1 MNKITTLAVGVVAV
15 LAAVFGVVA
24 LTTSSDQDASL
35 EGASEFQNVVVVGDP
50 LPKFGEGADTAIG
63 MTAPVLEGFGF
74 LGNEVTTTPGTP
86 MLLVFLAHWC
96 PFCQKEVPVLVN
108 WNNSGLVP
116 DNLDVI
122 AVTTGTDEAQP
133 NFPPSVWLANEKW
146 PELWP
151 VLVDNKDQ
159 TAGNAFGL
167 AGYPFMTLIGS
178 DGKVLWRNSG
188 EISAAALTEAVNAAL
203 GSQQ

>member
-1 MNKITTLAVGVVAV
+1 
-15 LAAVFGVVA
+15 
-24 LTTSSDQDASL
+24 
-35 EGASEFQNVVVVGDP
+35 
-50 LPKFGEGADTAIG
+50 
-63 MTAPVLEGFGF
+63 
-74 LGNEVTTTPGTP
+74 

-108 WNNSGLVP
+108 WNSSGTVP

-159 TAGNAFGL
+159 TASNAFGL

-188 EISAAALTEAVNAAL
+188 EISAEALTEAVNAAL
-203 GSQQ
+203 GS

>member
-1 MNKITTLAVGVVAV
+1 MNKITAVAVGVVAV
-15 LAAVFGVVA
+15 LAAIFGVVA
-24 LTTSSDQDASL
+24 FTASSDDDASV
-35 EGASEFQNVVVVGDP
+35 EGASEFQNVVVTGEVLPDFGKGEADP
-50 LPKFGEGADTAIG
+50 AIG

-74 LGNEVTTTPGTP
+74 LGNEVTTTPGNP

-96 PFCQKEVPVLVN
+96 PFCQKEVPILVK
-108 WNNSGLVP
+108 WSQSGLVP
-116 DNLDVI
+116 ENLDVI
-122 AVTTGTDEAQP
+122 AITTGTDETQP
-133 NFPPSVWLANEKW
+133 NFPPSVWLANENW

-167 AGYPFMTLIGS
+167 AGYPYMTLIGA

-188 EISAAALTEAVNAAL
+188 EISAEALTDAVNAAL
-203 GSQQ
+203 GN

>member
-1 MNKITTLAVGVVAV
+1 MNKITAVAVGVVAV
-15 LAAVFGVVA
+15 LAAIFGVVA
-24 LTTSSDQDASL
+24 FTASSDDDASV
-35 EGASEFQNVVVVGDP
+35 EGASEFQNVVVTGEALPEYGKGETDP
-50 LPKFGEGADTAIG
+50 AIG

-74 LGNEVTTTPGTP
+74 LGNEVTTTPGNP

-96 PFCQKEVPVLVN
+96 PHCQAEVPVLVK
-108 WNNSGLVP
+108 WSQSGLVP
-116 DNLDVI
+116 EGLDVI
-122 AVTTGTDEAQP
+122 AITTGSDETAP

-167 AGYPFMTLIGS
+167 AGYPYMTLIGA

-188 EISAAALTEAVNAAL
+188 EISAEALTDAVNAAL
-203 GSQQ
+203 GN

>member
-50 LPKFGEGADTAIG
+50 LPKFGDGADTAIG

-108 WNNSGLVP
+108 WDSSGTVP

-122 AVTTGTDEAQP
+122 AITTGTDEAQP

-159 TAGNAFGL
+159 TAANTFGL
-167 AGYPFMTLIGS
+167 AGYPFMVLVGT

-188 EISAAALTEAVNAAL
+188 EISAEALTEAVNAAL
-203 GSQQ
+203 GS

>member
-24 LTTSSDQDASL
+24 LTTSSDEDASL

-50 LPKFGEGADTAIG
+50 LPEFGDGADTAIG

-108 WNNSGLVP
+108 WDSSGTVP
-116 DNLDVI
+116 ANLDVI

-159 TAGNAFGL
+159 TAANTFGL
-167 AGYPFMTLIGS
+167 AGYPFMVLVGT

-188 EISAAALTEAVNAAL
+188 EISAEALTEAVNAAL
-203 GSQQ
+203 GS

>member
-50 LPKFGEGADTAIG
+50 LPKFGDGADTAIG

-108 WNNSGLVP
+108 WNSSGTVP

-122 AVTTGTDEAQP
+122 AITTGTDEAQP

-159 TAGNAFGL
+159 TASNAFGL

-188 EISAAALTEAVNAAL
+188 EISAEALTEAVNAAL
-203 GSQQ
+203 GL

>member
-50 LPKFGEGADTAIG
+50 LPKFGDGADTAIG

-108 WNNSGLVP
+108 WNSSGTVP

-122 AVTTGTDEAQP
+122 AITTGTDEAQP

-159 TAGNAFGL
+159 TAANTFGL
-167 AGYPFMTLIGS
+167 AGYPFTVLIGE

-188 EISAAALTEAVNAAL
+188 EISAEALTEAVNAAL
-203 GSQQ
+203 GS

>member
-50 LPKFGEGADTAIG
+50 LPKFGDGADTAIG

-108 WNNSGLVP
+108 WDSSGTVP

-159 TAGNAFGL
+159 TAANTFGL
-167 AGYPFMTLIGS
+167 AGYPFMVLVGT

-188 EISAAALTEAVNAAL
+188 EISAEALTEAVNAAL
-203 GSQQ
+203 GS

>member
-24 LTTSSDQDASL
+24 FTTSSDEDASL

-50 LPKFGEGADTAIG
+50 LPKFGDGADTAIG

-108 WNNSGLVP
+108 WDSSGTVP

-122 AVTTGTDEAQP
+122 AITTGTDEAQP

-159 TAGNAFGL
+159 TAANTFGL
-167 AGYPFMTLIGS
+167 AGYPFMVLVGT

-188 EISAAALTEAVNAAL
+188 EISAEALTEAVNAAL
-203 GSQQ
+203 GS

>member
-50 LPKFGEGADTAIG
+50 LPRFGDGADLALG
-63 MTAPVLEGFGF
+63 ATAPVLEGFGF

-167 AGYPFMTLIGS
+167 AGYPFMVLIGE
-178 DGKVLWRNSG
+178 DGRVLWRNSG
-188 EISAAALTEAVNAAL
+188 
-203 GSQQ
+203 

>member
-1 MNKITTLAVGVVAV
+1 MNKITAVAVGVVAV
-15 LAAVFGVVA
+15 LAAIFGVVA
-24 LTTSSDQDASL
+24 FTASSDDDASV
-35 EGASEFQNVVVVGDP
+35 EGASEFQNVVVTGEVLPDFGKGEADP
-50 LPKFGEGADTAIG
+50 AIG

-74 LGNEVTTTPGTP
+74 LGNEVTTTPGNP

-96 PFCQKEVPVLVN
+96 PFCQKEVPILVK
-108 WNNSGLVP
+108 WSQSGLVP
-116 DNLDVI
+116 ENLDVI
-122 AVTTGTDEAQP
+122 AITTGTDETQP

-167 AGYPFMTLIGS
+167 AGYPYMTLIGA

-188 EISAAALTEAVNAAL
+188 EISAEALTDAVNAAL
-203 GSQQ
+203 GN

>member
-1 MNKITTLAVGVVAV
+1 MNKITAVAVGVVAV
-15 LAAVFGVVA
+15 LAAIFGVVA
-24 LTTSSDQDASL
+24 FTASSDDDASV
-35 EGASEFQNVVVVGDP
+35 EGASEFQNVVVTGEALPEYGKGETDP
-50 LPKFGEGADTAIG
+50 AIG

-74 LGNEVTTTPGTP
+74 LGNEVTTTPGNP

-96 PFCQKEVPVLVN
+96 PFCQKEVPILVK
-108 WNNSGLVP
+108 WSQSGLVP
-116 DNLDVI
+116 ENLDVI
-122 AVTTGTDEAQP
+122 AVTTGTDETQP

-167 AGYPFMTLIGS
+167 AGYPYMTLIGA

-188 EISAAALTEAVNAAL
+188 EISAEALTDAVNAAL
-203 GSQQ
+203 GN

>member
-1 MNKITTLAVGVVAV
+1 MNKITAIAVGVVAV
-15 LAAVFGVVA
+15 LATVFGVVA
-24 LTTSSDQDASL
+24 FTASSDQDASL

-50 LPKFGEGADTAIG
+50 LPKRSDGGADAAVG

-74 LGNEVTTTPGTP
+74 LGNEVTTTPGNP

-108 WNNSGLVP
+108 WSKSGLVP
-116 DNLDVI
+116 ESLDVI
-122 AVTTGTDEAQP
+122 GIATGTDETSP
-133 NFPPSVWLANEKW
+133 NFPPSVWLANENW

-151 VLVDNKDQ
+151 VLVDSKDQ
-159 TAGNAFGL
+159 TAANAFGL
-167 AGYPFMTLIGS
+167 AGYPFMTLIDA

-188 EISAAALTEAVNAAL
+188 EISAEALTDEINAAL
-203 GSQQ
+203 GL

>member
-1 MNKITTLAVGVVAV
+1 MNKITAIAVGIVAV

-24 LTTSSDQDASL
+24 FTTSTDEDASV
-35 EGASEFQNVVVVGDP
+35 EGASEFQNVVVSGEP
-50 LPKFGEGADTAIG
+50 LPEFGDGGIDAAVG
-63 MTAPVLEGFGF
+63 MTAPVLDGFGF

-108 WNNSGLVP
+108 WFESDGVP
-116 DNLDVI
+116 AGLDVI
-122 AVTTGTDEAQP
+122 AIATGTDEAQP

-146 PELWP
+146 PALWP
-151 VLVDNKDQ
+151 VLVDSRDQ
-159 TAGNAFGL
+159 TAANAFGL
-167 AGYPFMTLIGS
+167 AGYPFMTLVGS

-188 EISAAALTEAVNAAL
+188 EISAEALTEAINVAL
-203 GSQQ
+203 GQ

>member
-50 LPKFGEGADTAIG
+50 LPKFGDGADSAIG

-108 WNNSGLVP
+108 WNSSGTVP

-122 AVTTGTDEAQP
+122 AITTGTDEAQP

-159 TAGNAFGL
+159 TASNAFGL

-188 EISAAALTEAVNAAL
+188 EISAEALTEAVNAAL
-203 GSQQ
+203 GS

>member
-1 MNKITTLAVGVVAV
+1 MNKVTTLAVGVVAV

-50 LPKFGEGADTAIG
+50 LPKFGDGADTAIG

-108 WNNSGLVP
+108 WNSSGTVP

-159 TAGNAFGL
+159 TAANTFGL
-167 AGYPFMTLIGS
+167 AGYPFMVLIGE

-188 EISAAALTEAVNAAL
+188 EISAEALTEAVNAAL
-203 GSQQ
+203 GS

>member
-24 LTTSSDQDASL
+24 LTTSSDEDASL

-50 LPKFGEGADTAIG
+50 LPKFGDGSDTAIG

-108 WNNSGLVP
+108 WDSSGTVP
-116 DNLDVI
+116 ANLDVI

-159 TAGNAFGL
+159 TAANTFGL
-167 AGYPFMTLIGS
+167 AGYPFMVLVGT

-188 EISAAALTEAVNAAL
+188 EISAEALTEAVNAAL
-203 GSQQ
+203 GS

>member
-1 MNKITTLAVGVVAV
+1 MNKVTTLVVGVVAV

-24 LTTSSDQDASL
+24 FTTSSDQDASL
-35 EGASEFQNVVVVGDP
+35 EGASEFQNVVVVGEP
-50 LPKFGEGADTAIG
+50 LPEFSDGADTAIG

-96 PFCQKEVPVLVN
+96 PFCQKEAPVLVK
-108 WNNSGLVP
+108 WNSSGLVP
-116 DNLDVI
+116 ENLDVI
-122 AVTTGTDEAQP
+122 AVTTGTDESQP

-159 TAGNAFGL
+159 TAANTFGL

-188 EISAAALTEAVNAAL
+188 EISAEALTEAVNAAL
-203 GSQQ
+203 GL

>member
-50 LPKFGEGADTAIG
+50 LPKFGDGADSAIG

-108 WNNSGLVP
+108 WNSSGTVP

-159 TAGNAFGL
+159 TASNAFGL

-188 EISAAALTEAVNAAL
+188 EISAEALTEAVNAAL
-203 GSQQ
+203 GS

>member
-50 LPKFGEGADTAIG
+50 LPKFGDGADSAIG

-108 WNNSGLVP
+108 WNSSGTVP

-167 AGYPFMTLIGS
+167 AGYPFMVLIGE

-188 EISAAALTEAVNAAL
+188 EISAEALTEAVNAAL
-203 GSQQ
+203 GL

>member
-35 EGASEFQNVVVVGDP
+35 EGASEFQNVVVAGDP
-50 LPKFGEGADTAIG
+50 LPKFGDGADTAVG

-159 TAGNAFGL
+159 TAANTFGL
-167 AGYPFMTLIGS
+167 AGYPFMVLIGE

-188 EISAAALTEAVNAAL
+188 EISAEALTEAVNAAL
-203 GSQQ
+203 GS

>member
-24 LTTSSDQDASL
+24 LTTSSDEDASL

-50 LPKFGEGADTAIG
+50 LPKFGDGADTAIG

-108 WNNSGLVP
+108 WDSSGTVP

-122 AVTTGTDEAQP
+122 AITTGTDEAQP

-159 TAGNAFGL
+159 TAANTFGL
-167 AGYPFMTLIGS
+167 AGYPFMVLIGT

-188 EISAAALTEAVNAAL
+188 EISAEALTEAVNAAL
-203 GSQQ
+203 GS

>member
-50 LPKFGEGADTAIG
+50 LPKFGDGADTAIG

-74 LGNEVTTTPGTP
+74 LGNEVTTTPSTP

-108 WNNSGLVP
+108 WDSSGTVP

-122 AVTTGTDEAQP
+122 AITTGTDEAQP

-159 TAGNAFGL
+159 TAANTFGL
-167 AGYPFMTLIGS
+167 AGYPFMVLIGT

-188 EISAAALTEAVNAAL
+188 EISAEALTEAVNAAL
-203 GSQQ
+203 GS

>member
-1 MNKITTLAVGVVAV
+1 MNKITAVAVGVVAV
-15 LAAVFGVVA
+15 LAAIFGVVA
-24 LTTSSDQDASL
+24 FTASSDDDASV
-35 EGASEFQNVVVVGDP
+35 EGASEFQNVVVTGEALPEYGKGETDP
-50 LPKFGEGADTAIG
+50 AIG

-74 LGNEVTTTPGTP
+74 LGNEVTTTPGNP

-96 PFCQKEVPVLVN
+96 PFCQKEVPILVK
-108 WNNSGLVP
+108 WSQSGLVP
-116 DNLDVI
+116 ENLDVI
-122 AVTTGTDEAQP
+122 AVTTGTDETQP

-167 AGYPFMTLIGS
+167 AGYPFMTLIGAK
-178 DGKVLWRNSG
+178 GEVLWRNSG
-188 EISAAALTEAVNAAL
+188 EISAEALTDAVNAAL
-203 GSQQ
+203 GN